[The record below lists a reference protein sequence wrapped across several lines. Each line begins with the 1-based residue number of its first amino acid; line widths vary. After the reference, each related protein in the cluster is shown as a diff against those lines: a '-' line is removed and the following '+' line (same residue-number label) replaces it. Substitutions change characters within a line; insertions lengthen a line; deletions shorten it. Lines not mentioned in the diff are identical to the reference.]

1 MKCLVTGGA
10 GFIGSHLVLELI
22 NSGHEVL
29 AVDALLDT
37 TYSSQI
43 KRERFKKLFELRS
56 SKLQLIEKDIR
67 FDSLYS
73 EIEECDAIINLAAMP
88 GLNMSWSDF
97 DSYLSCNVTLVER
110 LLQTMIAVGP
120 RKFLHIS
127 TSSVYGKFATG
138 DETSN
143 IDPISPY
150 GVTKAAAEML
160 LKGYQ
165 TNFNLEFIILRY
177 FSVYGPGQRPD
188 MAYSK
193 FINSIANGKT
203 IDIYG
208 DGKQVRSN
216 TYISDCIQGTL
227 GALFSKEAS
236 GIYNIAGKEQR
247 TVLES
252 ISIIESILEKKAQI
266 NFMNGVPGDQYKT
279 KGDINK
285 ATSAFGFDP
294 VTTLE
299 EGLSHQVSAFK
310 KNSYF

>member
-1 MKCLVTGGA
+1 
-10 GFIGSHLVLELI
+10 
-22 NSGHEVL
+22 
-29 AVDALLDT
+29 
-37 TYSSQI
+37 
-43 KRERFKKLFELRS
+43 
-56 SKLQLIEKDIR
+56 
-67 FDSLYS
+67 
-73 EIEECDAIINLAAMP
+73 
-88 GLNMSWSDF
+88 
-97 DSYLSCNVTLVER
+97 
-110 LLQTMIAVGP
+110 MIAVGP

-127 TSSVYGKFATG
+127 TSSVYGLSAIG

-165 TNFNLEFIILRY
+165 TNFNLEFIVLRY

-203 IDIYG
+203 IDVYG

-227 GALFSKEAS
+227 GALFSKETS
-236 GIYNIAGKEQR
+236 GVYNIAGKEQR

-285 ATSAFGFDP
+285 AKSAFGFDP

-299 EGLSHQVSAFK
+299 EGLSHQVIAFK